1 MFLYIII
8 IIISL
13 LYYFINYVSN
23 ALSVLLYAYDGD
35 YRSMLMSHWMMI
47 ICCTI
52 IEFPLLLF
60 LLYYML
66 YVLLLLL
73 SLCFHFSFFLFLMD
87 PFCSLIFCS
96 HRWSLIHPRDTR
108 TSYCTTYEEE
118 SNHIIDF
125 IRFFHHSSFIPS
137 TTTKRRK
144 TITCTVHINI
154 YNNNSART
162 TTYTPIYTLH
172 NIHTEK
178 GHEMDNGPVPMN
190 LLLMPYMN
198 K

>member
-13 LYYFINYVSN
+13 LYFINYVSN

-66 YVLLLLL
+66 YIIIIII
-73 SLCFHFSFFLFLMD
+73 SLCFHFSFFCFWWTHSVPLYFVLTVD
-87 PFCSLIFCS
+87 PWFILGIRVLLTVQHMKNNQIILLISSDSSIILHSF
-96 HRWSLIHPRDTR
+96 HQRQRN
-108 TSYCTTYEEE
+108 EE
-118 SNHIIDF
+118 
-125 IRFFHHSSFIPS
+125 RQ
-137 TTTKRRK
+137 
-144 TITCTVHINI
+144 
-154 YNNNSART
+154 
-162 TTYTPIYTLH
+162 LH
-172 NIHTEK
+172 VLYI
-178 GHEMDNGPVPMN
+178 
-190 LLLMPYMN
+190 
-198 K
+198 